1 MKTTVKNSLLLLL
14 AACIWGVAFVAQ
26 SEGMAYM
33 GPFTFNAARFLLGG
47 TVLLPLI
54 SWNAWNAG
62 KAGNACQKAGEALQQ
77 SGKAQ
82 WKITLAGGICCGL
95 AIFAASTFQQIGI
108 QYTTVGKAGF
118 ITTLYI
124 IMVPLFGLLFG
135 KRVRPV
141 VWPGALMAAAGLY
154 LLCVNEAVSLNRG
167 DLYVFLCA
175 ILFTVHIL
183 VIDYFSPKADGVKL
197 SCIQFYFSG
206 VLSLLLALL
215 FETPTLSA
223 LAAGSL
229 PVLYAGIMSCGVA
242 YTLQIVG
249 QRGMDASVASLILS
263 LESVVSVLAGWLI
276 LGQLLSVRERIGC
289 VIVFAAV
296 ILVQLPE
303 RQRKTD
309 ALHNRMADAE

>member
-47 TVLLPLI
+47 TVLVPLI
-54 SWNAWNAG
+54 VWNAG
-62 KAGNACQKAGEALQQ
+62 KAGGGRQNTEALWQN
-77 SGKAQ
+77 GKAQ
-82 WKITLAGGICCGL
+82 WKVTLAGGICCGL
-95 AIFAASTFQQIGI
+95 AIFSASTFQQIGI

-124 IMVPLFGLLFG
+124 IMVPLVGLLFG
-135 KRVRPV
+135 KKVRPV

-154 LLCVNEAVSLNRG
+154 LLCVNETVSLNRG
-167 DLYVFLCA
+167 DLYVFFCA
-175 ILFTVHIL
+175 VLFTVHIL

-215 FETPTLSA
+215 FETPTPGA
-223 LAAGSL
+223 LAAGIL

-276 LGQLLSVRERIGC
+276 LGQLLSLRERIGC

-309 ALHNRMADAE
+309 ALHNRTADAE

>member
-1 MKTTVKNSLLLLL
+1 MKKTVKNSLLLLL

-47 TVLLPLI
+47 TVLVPLI
-54 SWNAWNAG
+54 VWNAR
-62 KAGNACQKAGEALQQ
+62 KAGGGRQTTEALWQN
-77 SGKAQ
+77 GKAQ
-82 WKITLAGGICCGL
+82 WKVTLAGGVCCGL
-95 AIFAASTFQQIGI
+95 AIFSASTFQQIGI

-124 IMVPLFGLLFG
+124 IMVPLFGLVFG
-135 KRVRPV
+135 KKVRPV

-154 LLCVNEAVSLNRG
+154 LLCVNETVSLNRG
-167 DLYVFLCA
+167 DLYVFFCA
-175 ILFTVHIL
+175 VLFSVHIL

-206 VLSLLLALL
+206 ILSLLLALL

-276 LGQLLSVRERIGC
+276 LGQLLSLRERIGC

-309 ALHNRMADAE
+309 ALHNRTADAE